1 MSPVAGRRAVAPSS
15 KRRRWLFWGGLVLM
29 LAGLGMLGYVGWQMF
44 VTNWLSQREHAAIVD
59 RLERS
64 WRDDDRSGGGSVEVD
79 AGRAGAIL
87 TIPRFGDDYA
97 VPILEGVGD
106 DVLAAGVGHF
116 TESSSPGERG
126 NYALAAH
133 RVTHGEP
140 FRRMPELRPGDEV
153 VVTTADEVYTYVLDT
168 GGDDLTVPF
177 TEGWVVDPR
186 PVNPDEGEPT
196 ADLGHQRLIT
206 LTTCSELFHTDGRLI
221 AFGHL
226 DSVEP
231 RQS

>member
-1 MSPVAGRRAVAPSS
+1 MGRRKAEQTPQ
-15 KRRRWLFWGGLVLM
+15 RRRWLFWSGLVLVLTG
-29 LAGLGMLGYVGWQMF
+29 LAMLGYVGWQMF
-44 VTNWLSQREHAAIVD
+44 VTNWLSQREHSAIIEQ
-59 RLERS
+59 LERAWDEDETS
-64 WRDDDRSGGGSVEVD
+64 AGGTVEVD
-79 AGRAGAIL
+79 SGRAAGIL

-97 VPILEGVGD
+97 VPILEGVD
-106 DVLAAGVGHF
+106 DASLAAGVGHF
-116 TESSSPGERG
+116 PESSAAGKKG

-140 FRRMPELRPGDEV
+140 FRQMPELEPGDEV
-153 VVTTADEVYTYVLDT
+153 VVTTEDRVFTYVLDT

-186 PVNPDEGEPT
+186 PVNPDKGEPT
-196 ADLGHQRLIT
+196 ADLGQKKLIT

-226 DSVEP
+226 VSSEP
-231 RQS
+231 RVP